1 MNDKRM
7 KGAENMTTTTAK
19 KQQKEKN
26 VQPLRSKEEIE
37 EMKQALRRWCSE
49 RDYFMFDFGIN
60 TGLRVSDI
68 LPLTVG
74 KVRGKTQIKVKP
86 QKTANTTGVVLD
98 VHLPDGLQQR
108 IAEYTKGMKDEDWLF
123 PSRKGDKH
131 IQPCQAYRALVK
143 AAEMIDRDDVGTHT
157 MRKTFGYHYYKK
169 TKDVVKLMEIFQHSA
184 PSITLRYIG
193 ITQEE
198 IADSMRDFDL

>member
-1 MNDKRM
+1 
-7 KGAENMTTTTAK
+7 MTTTATK
-19 KQQKEKN
+19 KPQKEKN
-26 VQPLRSKEEIE
+26 VQPLRSKEEIQD
-37 EMKQALRRWCSE
+37 MKDALRRWCSE
-49 RDYFMFDFGIN
+49 RDYFMFEFGIN

-74 KVRGKTQIKVKP
+74 KVRGKSQLRLKP
-86 QKTANTTGVVLD
+86 QKTAKAGKWITVSF
-98 VHLPDGLQQR
+98 PPSLQQK
-108 IAEYTKGMKDEDWLF
+108 IETYTKGMKDEDWLF

-169 TKDVVKLMEIFQHSA
+169 TKDIAQLMEIFQHSS
-184 PSITLRYIG
+184 PSMTKRYIG
-193 ITQEE
+193 ITQAE
-198 IADSMRDFDL
+198 IDENLHDFEL